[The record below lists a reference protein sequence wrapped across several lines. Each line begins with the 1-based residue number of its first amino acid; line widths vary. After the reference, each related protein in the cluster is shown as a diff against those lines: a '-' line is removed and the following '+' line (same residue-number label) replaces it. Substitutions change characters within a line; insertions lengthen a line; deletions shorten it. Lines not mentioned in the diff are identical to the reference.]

1 MKIKTTTTINQ
12 NKKSTLKEVNA
23 MSFKESHF
31 DGQDHDRIKAQKDL
45 KAAMDK
51 KVDEILD
58 SLPEVI
64 RPIIAQAADELA
76 AIVPDVLQKENPVT
90 HDKLDEKAIYMRML
104 FAVSNKLG
112 HGANWLK

>member
-12 NKKSTLKEVNA
+12 NEKSTLKEVNA
-23 MSFKESHF
+23 MSFKETHF

-51 KVDEILD
+51 KVNEILD

-64 RPIIAQAADELA
+64 RPIIAQAADELD
-76 AIVPDVLQKENPVT
+76 AIVPDVLREEDRVT
-90 HDKLDEKAIYMRML
+90 HDKVDRRAIYMRLL
-104 FAVSNKLG
+104 FAVANKLG
-112 HGANWLK
+112 HGAGYLK